1 MPPISKGGMLGM
13 LAGAGGGAGGAGNFY
28 ELLGRAT
35 VSSGD
40 TLDTGTFTTK
50 PYMMVLCYTVGSG
63 TVHPLLHFNNDT
75 ASSYAF
81 RYSPSGT
88 SDVTGINQTYLRF
101 QGGISGNPRQ
111 FSVGFFNSDSD
122 EEKLLINQLISA
134 QTTGAGNAPTRE
146 EQVGKWANTSN
157 NITQVDANNG
167 QSGDYASGTELVV
180 LGYDPANTGTGVWEE
195 LASVELTGSQSTPF
209 NTGAFTAK
217 KYLWIQAYSNASTD
231 TSFRVGTGGSTDT
244 GSNYCYRRQIN
255 GVSDAIGIN
264 QTDLPTIANEEFINI
279 FIINNSDEEKLFISE
294 LSTQN
299 TAGAG
304 NAPARQE
311 LVGKWINTSG
321 QIDIFGLEKTGATYN
336 AGSYIKVWGFD

>member
-13 LAGAGGGAGGAGNFY
+13 LAGAGGAGGGDNFY

-75 ASSYAF
+75 ASNYAF

-88 SDVTGINQTYLRF
+88 TDVTGINQTYLRF
-101 QGGISGNPRQ
+101 QGGISSSPRQ
-111 FSVGFFNSDSD
+111 FSVGFFDSDSSV
-122 EEKLLINQLISA
+122 EKLLINQLISA

-255 GVSDAIGIN
+255 GLTDAIGIN
-264 QTDLPTIANEEFINI
+264 QTDLPTIANEEWINI

-299 TAGAG
+299 TAGATYP
-304 NAPARQE
+304 PARQE
-311 LVGKWINTSG
+311 LVGKWVNTSG

>member
-1 MPPISKGGMLGM
+1 MF
-13 LAGAGGGAGGAGNFY
+13 GGAGGLGLY
-28 ELLGRAT
+28 QELGRAT

-88 SDVTGINQTYLRF
+88 TDATGINQTYLRF
-101 QGGISGNPRQ
+101 QGGISGSPRQ
-111 FSVGFFNSDSD
+111 FSVGFFNSDSS

-134 QTTGAGNAPTRE
+134 QTSGSAAAPTRE
-146 EQVGKWANTSN
+146 EQVGKWSNTSN
-157 NITQVDANNG
+157 NITQVDADNG

-180 LGYDPANTGTGVWEE
+180 LGYDPADTTGDSIWEE
-195 LASVELTGSQSTPF
+195 LASVELTGSQATPF

-255 GVSDAIGIN
+255 GLTDATGIN
-264 QTDLPTIANEEFINI
+264 QTDLPTIANEEWINI

-294 LSTQN
+294 LTTQN
-299 TAGAG
+299 TAGSTY
-304 NAPARQE
+304 APARQE
-311 LVGKWINTSG
+311 LVGKWVNTSS

-336 AGSYIKVWGFD
+336 AGSNIKVWGFD